1 MTIDS
6 GGERAH
12 AAASPPND
20 RETMALRQLDVVS
33 RPPSAA
39 PAQPDSLIGAVV
51 YPFRHGQE
59 PAEERPLGFFTDT
72 SVCIGCKACQVAC
85 KQWNLL
91 PAFETGLSGK
101 SYDNT
106 LALSSEEWRHVKFIE
121 LFEQAQIPPAPRLAP
136 AAAGA
141 GVDLDLLLAEAKA
154 GQWLMMSDSCKHCV
168 EAPCQQACP
177 TGAIV
182 HTEFANVYIQ
192 PDICNGCA
200 SCVAACPF
208 GVITRSKRDGHSYKC
223 TMCYDRLRDGLQ
235 PACARAC
242 PTSSIH
248 FGPIDELHALAEARV
263 AELHGRGFTQ
273 ASLYGERASEHY
285 SALHNFY
292 LLLDTPETYGLPAA
306 PTNPHPH
313 MLGDYLRAALG
324 LLAALATL
332 AACLLLLGA

>member
-1 MTIDS
+1 MTIDDI
-6 GGERAH
+6 AQ
-12 AAASPPND
+12 
-20 RETMALRQLDVVS
+20 RQLDVVGQAAA
-33 RPPSAA
+33 AA
-39 PAQPDSLIGAVV
+39 P
-51 YPFRHGQE
+51 
-59 PAEERPLGFFTDT
+59 ERPDGLLDTVMYAFRRGEALEVQPAVGFFTDT

-91 PAFETGLSGK
+91 PAFDTGLSGQ

-106 LALSSEEWRHVKFIE
+106 LTLSAEEWRHVKFVE
-121 LFEQAQIPPAPRLAP
+121 LFEATPLPLPPIKPT
-136 AAAGA
+136 AA
-141 GVDLDLLLAEAKA
+141 LDGFDIKALLAEPKA

-168 EAPCQQACP
+168 EAPCHLACP

-208 GVITRSKRDGHSYKC
+208 GVITRSQTDGHSYKC

-242 PTSSIH
+242 PTWAIN
-248 FGPIDELHALAEARV
+248 FGPVDQMRDLARRRV
-263 AELHGRGFTQ
+263 EELHGRGVER
-273 ASLYGERASEHY
+273 AYLYGEVPTAQY

-292 LLLDTPETYGLPAA
+292 LLLADPATYGLPAA
-306 PTNPHPH
+306 PVNPHNH
-313 MLGDYLRAALG
+313 LRGDYLRAAIGLVAA
-324 LLAALATL
+324 LLAV
-332 AACLLLLGA
+332 AAVRLMMGG